1 MEEMSTL
8 IPWIVVPQKVN
19 LSGIYEP
26 NGRYNVKLQK
36 HDSGKAKKKT
46 KMANSRSSEG
56 TLRRCLYAPMNPWA
70 VFMLSIYIFPLNTTK
85 LFSASALRRMVLIRQ
100 GGVYWRLGY

>member
-36 HDSGKAKKKT
+36 RDSGKAKKKLKWPT
-46 KMANSRSSEG
+46 HDLLKE
-56 TLRRCLYAPMNPWA
+56 
-70 VFMLSIYIFPLNTTK
+70 F
-85 LFSASALRRMVLIRQ
+85 
-100 GGVYWRLGY
+100 